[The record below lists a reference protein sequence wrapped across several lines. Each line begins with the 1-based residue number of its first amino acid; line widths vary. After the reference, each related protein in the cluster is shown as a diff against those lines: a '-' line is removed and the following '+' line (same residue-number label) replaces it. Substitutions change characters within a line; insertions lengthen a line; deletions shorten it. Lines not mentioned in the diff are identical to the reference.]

1 MCMVFISSQHD
12 PVRSDGQLY
21 RLIQQEL
28 LRAKA
33 TVNIEELRKMFG
45 KADRLFRL
53 TLSQPQVRYHQQV
66 IGALLFDITK

>member
-1 MCMVFISSQHD
+1 MYSLYSSQND
-12 PVRSDGQLY
+12 PTRSEGQLY
-21 RLIQQEL
+21 RMIQQDL

-53 TLSQPQVRYHQQV
+53 TLSQPQV
-66 IGALLFDITK
+66 LLQ

>member
-1 MCMVFISSQHD
+1 MACCSHCSSQND
-12 PVRSDGQLY
+12 PTRSEGQLY
-21 RLIQQEL
+21 RMIQQDL

-53 TLSQPQVRYHQQV
+53 TLSQPQV
-66 IGALLFDITK
+66 LL

>member
-1 MCMVFISSQHD
+1 MYSLYSSQND
-12 PVRSDGQLY
+12 PTRSEGQLY
-21 RLIQQEL
+21 RMIQQDL

-53 TLSQPQVRYHQQV
+53 TLSQPQV
-66 IGALLFDITK
+66 LLR